1 MTTPTLPPGY
11 TPMLAAGVVAVR
23 TPNGSL
29 VGDAAAAWAHSLTP
43 TLMTAA
49 EMRAHLIERRRE
61 LEAQRALMEAEH
73 AAQETER
80 IKVWAPVQLA
90 VMLDTLK
97 QGTAEASTSAGD
109 RVEMQAVVDLARSL
123 GYEAA
128 VEIGRFAGM
137 AGASGREDEVFYAV
151 VKAPGLEDAAP
162 VKMRV
167 HCDEYHAHR
176 DSCMVPD
183 EGAA

>member
-128 VEIGRFAGM
+128 VEM
-137 AGASGREDEVFYAV
+137 DDREDEVFYAV
-151 VKAPGLEDAAP
+151 VKAPELEDAAP

-176 DSCMVPD
+176 DSCMIPD

>member
-73 AAQETER
+73 AAQSVRACAETALR
-80 IKVWAPVQLA
+80 
-90 VMLDTLK
+90 
-97 QGTAEASTSAGD
+97 
-109 RVEMQAVVDLARSL
+109 
-123 GYEAA
+123 EAA
-128 VEIGRFAGM
+128 L
-137 AGASGREDEVFYAV
+137 GAQS
-151 VKAPGLEDAAP
+151 P
-162 VKMRV
+162 
-167 HCDEYHAHR
+167 CDCTQY
-176 DSCMVPD
+176 
-183 EGAA
+183 

>member
-1 MTTPTLPPGY
+1 MT
-11 TPMLAAGVVAVR
+11 
-23 TPNGSL
+23 
-29 VGDAAAAWAHSLTP
+29 TP

-49 EMRAHLIERRRE
+49 EMRSHLSEKRRE

-128 VEIGRFAGM
+128 VEM
-137 AGASGREDEVFYAV
+137 DDREDEVFYAV

-176 DSCMVPD
+176 DSCMIPD